1 VRLRSKYD
9 YVIAL
14 GVLGR
19 FHKFRVYVVMISDDK
34 IYNEK
39 YALMLRIR
47 AHSLSVPKV
56 FSRAS

>member
-1 VRLRSKYD
+1 MSVRKSIHSIFLLQFPSLNLRKGFIMEIIYD

-34 IYNEK
+34 I
-39 YALMLRIR
+39 
-47 AHSLSVPKV
+47 
-56 FSRAS
+56 